1 MEEKYNYLK
10 PFPVVHG
17 MCEML
22 CKHAHLTS
30 SGTGLYMSWSL
41 AVIAKEALLRKK
53 RQAELL
59 SLKWRNILPTSFR
72 VTAWSWAREGEG
84 VVQRE

>member
-1 MEEKYNYLK
+1 
-10 PFPVVHG
+10 

-22 CKHAHLTS
+22 YLTS
-30 SGTGLYMSWSL
+30 SGMGLYMSWSL

-72 VTAWSWAREGEG
+72 ATAWSWAREGEG
-84 VVQRE
+84 VVQRG